1 MAKVSLIRPTYMRDK
16 AALTERI
23 FPPLSLALTASPRDA
38 NHTVQ
43 VIDGAGEDPM
53 RMYPAPHP

>member
-1 MAKVSLIRPTYMRDK
+1 MRDK